1 MKADELI
8 KDDLFV
14 RFEQGF
20 TGRAYLR
27 FSLKELAM
35 SIESQAIESPTD
47 ATATDLPMKSK
58 KAKKAAIT
66 SGLRLKDKLT
76 QDTRRR
82 IEILHEQRQLSNR
95 FGVDIEID

>member
-1 MKADELI
+1 
-8 KDDLFV
+8 
-14 RFEQGF
+14 
-20 TGRAYLR
+20 
-27 FSLKELAM
+27 M
-35 SIESQAIESPTD
+35 SIESQAVESPTD
-47 ATATDLPMKSK
+47 ATTTKSK

-66 SGLRLKDKLT
+66 SGLRLTDKLT